1 MAGTEET
8 TKRTVSLDGNK
19 LMLPTVQF
27 VMSKTIRRVLLLDC
41 LTVLLAAG
49 AFGAL
54 CIECKENFPKALAEE
69 GVIVGIVLILG
80 IIVCGI
86 MKVTVDVR
94 NWVYTMNLECN
105 DLIYDIVQDTI
116 AMCNQ
121 HPIKEKDVKDAFA
134 CHKSMGA

>member
-1 MAGTEET
+1 MSGTAET
-8 TKRTVSLDGNK
+8 TKRTVTLDDKK
-19 LMLPTVQF
+19 LTLPSVRF
-27 VMSKTIRRVLLLDC
+27 CMSKKIRRVLLLDC

-54 CIECKENFPKALAEE
+54 CIECKENIPKSLEE
-69 GVIVGIVLILG
+69 GVIAGIVIILG

-86 MKVTVDVR
+86 MKITTDVR
-94 NWVYTMNLECN
+94 NWVYTLTSGCN
-105 DLIYDIVQDTI
+105 DLIFDIVEDTI

>member
-1 MAGTEET
+1 MSGTAET
-8 TKRTVSLDGNK
+8 TKRMVTLDGKK
-19 LMLPTVQF
+19 LTLPCVRF
-27 VMSKTIRRVLLLDC
+27 FMSKKLRIVLLLDC
-41 LTVLLAAG
+41 LAVLLAAG

-54 CIECKENFPKALAEE
+54 CIECKENISKAWEE
-69 GVIVGIVLILG
+69 SVFAVIVLSLG

-86 MKVTVDVR
+86 MKIIVDVR
-94 NWVYTMNLECN
+94 NWVYTLTSGCN

>member
-1 MAGTEET
+1 MEGTEET
-8 TKRTVSLDGNK
+8 TKRMVSLDGNK

-27 VMSKTIRRVLLLDC
+27 VTSKTIRRVLFLDC

-54 CIECKENFPKALAEE
+54 CIECKENIPKALEE
-69 GVIVGIVLILG
+69 GAIAGIVIILG

-86 MKVTVDVR
+86 MKIIVDVR

-105 DLIYDIVQDTI
+105 DLIFDIVQDTI